1 MLYLAIGIIALG
13 VFAAILGLLSHNKDG
28 DSDVINSGS
37 PSCTTCSGEDT
48 IRVQDSCNTCNGEN
62 DKCEQ
67 ECMMEAATKP
77 VEYFDDEELDAFQRR
92 PSDRYEDDEA
102 EQFREVLYTMRP
114 SEVKDWCRSLTL
126 RDISLPD
133 QVKDE
138 VLLIVGEG

>member
-37 PSCTTCSGEDT
+37 PSCTTCSGEDA
-48 IRVQDSCNTCNGEN
+48 R
-62 DKCEQ
+62 CEQ
-67 ECMMEAATKP
+67 ECIMDAATKP